1 MVKFNYISSL
11 SGAFEVSG
19 ASTLAGLLMLSGIC
33 VLSGCVKEN
42 IPQSPL
48 EVRHTVWLSSS
59 KPQLSDNQEETTKTH
74 WTGETIFWS
83 EGDSVKV
90 AAKGDGSWLSED
102 GSPAAS
108 GSIVKSESA
117 AEEDCA
123 ITRFSV
129 PSGFLDTS
137 HDNRQFFAVYPAS
150 CVTGT
155 CTTSGDAIPVRIPQV
170 QIPVRNA
177 SVRSYDPS
185 ADLLV
190 GKTAVIQDP
199 AEGETYQMLWDRAVA
214 HLDLNFLNIPDVTA
228 GEKLISI
235 LIRSD
240 QPLVNNFSL
249 STDGMLAL
257 PQTPGTDNVLTVLQR
272 SSNIV
277 IDSDAS
283 IRDVWLC
290 VRPCTVSEL
299 SIEILTD
306 KAVYVKSW
314 SGISRTFSRNRRNI
328 MNVNMKG
335 AERKAISTSESGNDF
350 KTIYDLSFD
359 VDIPEVKIW
368 STGETGD
375 SYTFNSTPASVKK
388 AIDLHIEVLPI
399 YVFGNESYSGDY
411 YGISGYCVLH
421 NGNFY
426 KTVERYHIGN
436 YSLDA
441 YYWYMSEYNLEFQL
455 LSADGQPVSNDN
467 TEFFITPEPST
478 TMSTTTYKK
487 GFKFSLS
494 PKLTIGSRQKED
506 KQTQELSW
514 KNFLMGFIGFGFS
527 WDNSST
533 QNLPD
538 QEVNMVTG
546 IETRNV
552 SYKMLT
558 NNDENGFGT
567 SYIPTV
573 ARTDQRM
580 DFSLVWHLKSG
591 NFCANDND
599 FGNMVLQA
607 CITPVYKSAAYAINS
622 KTAAVR
628 KARVRYSHPAISA
641 TLDLP
646 GMNRIP
652 AGNVKLKNTT
662 RNTLTNI
669 LFYRS
674 GEYGIKSPYCS
685 PGGAYNQNE
694 EADILL
700 REGEY
705 DIVYE
710 LVDPDSLEP
719 KGHYMI
725 KGVKITA
732 DSTAE
737 TSTTHSIAL

>member
-1 MVKFNYISSL
+1 MMKFNYISSL
-11 SGAFEVSG
+11 IGAFKVSG
-19 ASTLAGLLMLSGIC
+19 KAMLAGLLMLSGIL
-33 VLSGCVKEN
+33 VLNGCVKEN
-42 IPQSPL
+42 LPHSPL
-48 EVRHTVWLSSS
+48 EQRHTVWLSSS
-59 KPQLSDNQEETTKTH
+59 KPQLSDKQEETTKTH

-83 EGDSVKV
+83 EGDSVMV
-90 AAKGDGSWLSED
+90 AAKGDGSWLSEY
-102 GSPAAS
+102 GSQATS
-108 GSIVKSESA
+108 GALVKSESA
-117 AEEDCA
+117 AEKDCA

-137 HDNRQFFAVYPAS
+137 HDNWQFFAVYPAS

-170 QIPVRNA
+170 QIPVSNGT
-177 SVRSYDPS
+177 VRSYDPF

-190 GKTAVIQDP
+190 GKTAEIHDL
-199 AEGETYQMLWDRAVA
+199 AEGEAYQMLWDRAVA
-214 HLDLNFLNIPDVTA
+214 HLDLNFLNLPDVA
-228 GEKLISI
+228 PGEKLISI

-240 QPLVNNFSL
+240 QPLVNNFTL
-249 STDGMLAL
+249 TADALLAL
-257 PQTPGTDNVLTVLQR
+257 PETPGTDNVLTVLQR
-272 SSNIV
+272 SGNIV

-290 VRPCTVSEL
+290 VRPCTVTDL
-299 SIEILTD
+299 TFEILTD

-314 SGISRTFSRNRRNI
+314 SGISRTFSRNRRNT

-335 AERKAISTSESGNDF
+335 AERKAISSSESATDF
-350 KTIYDLSFD
+350 VKIYDLSFD
-359 VDIPEVKIW
+359 VDIPEVELW
-368 STGETGD
+368 ESGG
-375 SYTFNSTPASVKK
+375 YTFNSTPASVKK

-399 YVFGNESYSGDY
+399 YVFGSESYSGDY
-411 YGISGYCVLH
+411 YGISGYCTLH
-421 NGNFY
+421 NADFYRTVESYQTGNF
-426 KTVERYHIGN
+426 
-436 YSLDA
+436 SLDA
-441 YYWYMSEYNLEFQL
+441 YYWYMSEYKLEFQL
-455 LSADGQPVSNDN
+455 LSADGQAVSNEN

-478 TMSTTTYKK
+478 TISTTTYKK

-506 KQTQELSW
+506 KQTQVLSW
-514 KNFLMGFIGFGFS
+514 KTFLMGFIGFGFS

-546 IETRNV
+546 TQTRNV

-580 DFSLVWHLKSG
+580 DFSLVWHLRSG
-591 NFCANDND
+591 NFCAKDND
-599 FGNMVLQA
+599 FGNMTLQA
-607 CITPVYKSAAYAINS
+607 SITPVYKSAVYAMDS
-622 KTAAVR
+622 KTAEV
-628 KARVRYSHPAISA
+628 KTARVRYSHQALSA
-641 TLDLP
+641 SLDLP

-669 LFYRS
+669 LLYRS

-694 EADILL
+694 QADILL

-710 LVDPDSLEP
+710 LVNPDSLDP
-719 KGHYMI
+719 VGRYMI
-725 KGVKITA
+725 QGVKITA
-732 DSTAE
+732 DGTAE
-737 TSTTHSIAL
+737 TSTIYSIAL